1 MKNRTVKLVLPIV
14 IPVVVMAAVFIAI
27 FGIPK
32 KNSEMKPVPIR
43 WGEDTCARCDMSI
56 VDAYH
61 AVEIINPTTKKVYK
75 FDDIGCAVL
84 WLYKEHKFKWAKKAV
99 IWVTSA
105 KNGAWIPAKSACWVS
120 GQITPMGFGFGAYK
134 EKPKQYKKCIPWKQ
148 LVKEI
153 FAKEEKFEKALY
165 GSYPQGGTSSSG
177 KEK

>member
-1 MKNRTVKLVLPIV
+1 MKNRTLKLILPII
-14 IPVVVMAAVFIAI
+14 IPIIVMGAI
-27 FGIPK
+27 FVALFGIPK
-32 KNSEMKPVPIR
+32 KNNALKPVPIR
-43 WGEDTCARCDMSI
+43 WGEDTCTRCDMSI

-61 AVEIINPTTKKVYK
+61 AVEVINPITKKTYK

-105 KNGAWIPAKSACWVS
+105 KNGAWLHAKTACWVS

-148 LVKEI
+148 VVKDI
-153 FAKEEKFEKALY
+153 FIKEEKFEKALY
-165 GSYPQGGTSSSG
+165 GNYPTGGNSSSAQ
-177 KEK
+177 KK